1 MSNFYEV
8 LKQPVMTEP
17 TETERKIKNN
27 LIAFSFISVFL
38 HYGGLSISSESTI
51 LGLRFDGLTQD
62 KIYLCF
68 FMLVAYST
76 IHYMW
81 YVRDGLLNWKLRLTA
96 IQEIKATSPSMA
108 PLHSID
114 ELDDKRNNT
123 LYHWWAYQYKAFSNK
138 RILNDALLDSIGS
151 LEEIVSKD
159 INLGFVDN
167 VDLLHHEML
176 AVINTSN
183 ELSKKTEE
191 LFKLLNSSMF
201 NHVLLNFNSSFRN
214 FLISQNLRWLI
225 FECIIPFGLSALSL
239 YCLLPTV
246 FQYLFR

>member
-8 LKQPVMTEP
+8 LKQPVMAEP

-38 HYGGLSISSESTI
+38 HYGGLSISGESTI

-68 FMLVAYST
+68 FMLVGYST

-81 YVRDGLLNWKLRLTA
+81 YVRDGFLNWKLRLTA
-96 IQEIKATSPSMA
+96 IQEIKAPSPSMT
-108 PLHSID
+108 PFDSID

-123 LYHWWAYQYKAFSNK
+123 LYHWWAYQYKAFSNR
-138 RILNDALLDSIGS
+138 RILNDALLNSIGS
-151 LEEIVSKD
+151 LEDIVSND

-167 VDLLHHEML
+167 VDFLRHELL
-176 AVINTSN
+176 AVINTGDD
-183 ELSKKTEE
+183 LIKKTEE
-191 LFKLLNSSMF
+191 IYKLLNSPMF
-201 NHVLLNFNSSFRN
+201 NNVLPNFNSSFRN
-214 FLISQNLRWLI
+214 FLISQNLRWLV
-225 FECIIPFGLSALSL
+225 FECVIPFGLSALSL
-239 YCLLPTV
+239 YCLFPTV
-246 FQYLFR
+246 FQYLSS